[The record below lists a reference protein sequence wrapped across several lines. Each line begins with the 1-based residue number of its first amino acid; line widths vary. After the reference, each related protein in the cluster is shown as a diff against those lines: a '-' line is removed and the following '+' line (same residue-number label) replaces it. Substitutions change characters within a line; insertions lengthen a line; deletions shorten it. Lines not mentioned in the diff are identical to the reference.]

1 MTNTWD
7 TEAASAS
14 GFVPLARERPVSTE
28 KKQKRYNLCHGT
40 DGMNGATS
48 IPNFRSPCGG
58 WIRLIYVTEGRLR
71 W

>member
-28 KKQKRYNLCHGT
+28 KKMLQFMSPVSPVFHT
-40 DGMNGATS
+40 VATMS
-48 IPNFRSPCGG
+48 IVP
-58 WIRLIYVTEGRLR
+58 
-71 W
+71 